1 MQTKVNSVVIHATN
15 ATGAGKTSTLKIGD
29 KIIVTVTLSETVV
42 VTGEPTYTISIGGVN
57 KSAAYVSTASNA
69 NTLVFSYTIASG
81 DTTTT
86 GITATTTA
94 LSLNTGSIKDTA
106 GNAIQLA
113 TPAVA
118 SSANTITVDAKAQN
132 AVDSDPPTALLQ
144 EAQHGFVI
152 NGEVAGDYSGHS
164 VSNAG
169 DVNGDGLD
177 DLIVGAYQAD
187 LSGKPDAGKSYI
199 VFGKQDTDVINLSA
213 IVAGTGGFVI
223 NGESAG
229 DWSGCSVS
237 NAGDVNG
244 DGLDD
249 LIVGAYQADPSG
261 KSSAG
266 KSYVVFGK
274 QDTNAIELSAIA
286 AGTGG
291 FVING
296 ESEGDWSGYSVSS
309 AGDVNGDGLD
319 DLIVGAYQADPSGK
333 SSAGKSYVVFGKQ
346 GNTNAIELST
356 IAAGTSTDGFVINGE
371 SVDNFSGYS
380 VSSAGD
386 MNGDGLDDLIVS
398 AYQAD
403 LSDKTEAGKSYV
415 IFGKQ
420 DNTAINLSA
429 IAAGTGGFVIK
440 GESVGDYSGYSVSS
454 AGDVNGDGLDD
465 LIIGAI
471 FADASGVSNAGKS
484 YVVFGKQDNTTINL
498 SAIVAG
504 TGGFVING
512 KSRHDYSGFS
522 VSSAGD
528 VNGDGLDDLIVGAY
542 QADPSSK
549 SNAGKSYVVFGK
561 QDTNAIELSAIA
573 AGTGGFVISG
583 ESEGDWSG
591 YSVSSAGDM
600 NGDGLDDLIVG
611 AQTADPN
618 DKSSAGKSYVIFG
631 KTDTGAVDLSKL
643 GNESKYTID
652 YLGDE
657 NANTLTSTATNKDEI
672 FVAGAGNDT
681 LTGNGGMDVFN
692 AGLGNDT
699 IIINASNI
707 TALKQTGAGNRARVD
722 GGGGIDTLKLEGAGL
737 TLDLTKISNRRIQDI
752 EVIDITGSGN
762 NILKLNLDELLD
774 ASTSTNI
781 LKVLGDSGDKVYA
794 AGFGDSTIDKTV
806 NGITY
811 DVYTHDDANTN
822 VNAELWIQKGVML
835 KGIQRGFVIN
845 GESEDDFSALPVSS
859 AGDVN
864 GDGLDDLI
872 IGAHQSDLSGKLAT
886 GKSYVVF
893 GKTNSSAINL
903 SAIADAS
910 NPTGGFVINGE
921 AAYDWS
927 GFSVSCAGD
936 VNGDGLDDLI
946 VGAWG
951 SGQSDT
957 GKSYVVFGK
966 TNSSAIN
973 LSAIADASNPTGGF
987 VINGE
992 AASDYSGYS
1001 VSSAGD
1007 VNGDGLDDLIVGA
1020 WGASPSGQSDA
1031 GKSYVVFG
1039 KTNSSAINLS
1049 VIADASNPT
1058 GGFVINGE
1066 VANDYSGYS
1075 VSSAGDVN
1083 GDGLD
1088 DLIVGAYQAELSG
1101 KTLIG
1106 KSYVVFGKANS
1117 NAIDLSVIADAS
1129 NPTGGFVINGE
1140 TAYDYSGFSVSSA
1153 GDVNG
1158 DGLDDLIVGA
1168 KGGDL
1173 NNITNVGKSYVVF
1186 GKANSSAIN
1195 LSAIADASN
1204 PLGGFVIHGETAGDF
1219 SGFSVSSAGDVN
1231 GDGLDDLIVGAWG
1244 APSGQSTAGK
1254 SYVVFGKT
1262 NNSAVNLSAIAD
1274 ANTPT
1279 GGFVIHGEAWGDRS
1293 GFSVSSAGD
1302 VNGDGLDDLIVGAK
1316 YADLSDKPNAGKSYV
1331 IFGKTDTNAIDLA
1344 KLGGNSKYAIDHLG
1358 NENANT
1364 LTGTSN
1370 DEIFVAGAGD
1380 DTLTGNG
1387 GMDVFNAGSGKDS
1400 ILINAS
1406 NISALEQTGAGNRAR
1421 VDGGGG
1427 VDTLKLDGAG
1437 LTLDLTK
1444 ISNTRIQDIEI
1455 IDIRGSGNNTL
1466 KLNLNDL
1473 LDASTST
1480 NILKVLGNSGDT
1492 VNTSG
1497 FVKTK
1502 IETENG
1508 ITYDIYTHSDA
1519 NIDAK
1524 AALWVQQGVS
1534 MKDMQRGFVINGET
1548 ADDLVGMSISNAG
1561 DVNGDGLDDL
1571 IIGVNDDSNKEGK
1584 AYVIFGKQDG
1594 TAINLST
1601 IASGIGGFLINSETM
1616 SDDRGSFGPSVSSA
1630 GDVNGDG
1637 LDDLILGAYTADP
1650 NGKLDAGKSYVVFG
1664 KANGSVV
1671 NLSDITS
1678 ASNPLGGFVINGE
1691 AASDYSGSSVS
1702 SAGDVNGDGLDDLI
1716 VGASY
1721 ADPSGKPGAGK
1732 SYIVFGKAD
1741 SSAIDLSVI
1750 ANASNPLGGFVINGG
1765 AAHEYSGCSVSSAG
1779 DVNGDG
1785 LDDLIVGAFF
1795 ANSIAGKSYVVFGK
1809 ANNSAIDLS
1818 VIADTNNPT
1827 GGFVI
1832 NGEAAYDWS
1841 GWSVSSAGDVNGDGL
1856 DDLIVGASDADPSGK
1871 SKAGKSYVVFGK
1883 ANSSAIDLSAIAD
1896 VSNPTGGFVINGE
1909 AAGDVSGNSVSSA
1922 GDVNGDG
1929 LDDLIVGAV
1938 YADSNGNSSG
1948 KSYVIFGKA
1957 NSSAI
1962 NLSTIADASNPTGG
1976 FVINGEV
1983 AGDRSGSSV
1992 SSAGDVNGDGLDDLI
2007 VGAYGANP
2015 NGINSGKAYIIFG
2028 KTDTNA
2034 IDLAKLGGDSKYAI
2048 DYLGDKNANTLTGT
2062 SSDEIFVAGA
2072 GNDTLTGNGGMDV
2085 FNAGL
2090 GSDDIIINA
2099 SNITALEQTG
2109 TGNRARVDGGGGTD
2123 TLKLEG
2129 ADLTLDLTKI
2139 SDRRIQDIEV
2149 IDITGSGENTLKLN
2163 LDDLLHASS
2172 STNILKVLG
2181 DSDDKVNA
2189 AGFSDSTIDKTVD
2202 GITYD
2207 VYTHSDAN
2215 TNADVELWVQQE
2227 IVMF

>member
-1 MQTKVNSVVIHATN
+1 
-15 ATGAGKTSTLKIGD
+15 
-29 KIIVTVTLSETVV
+29 
-42 VTGEPTYTISIGGVN
+42 GE
-57 KSAAYVSTASNA
+57 AAS
-69 NTLVFSYTIASG
+69 
-81 DTTTT
+81 
-86 GITATTTA
+86 
-94 LSLNTGSIKDTA
+94 
-106 GNAIQLA
+106 
-113 TPAVA
+113 
-118 SSANTITVDAKAQN
+118 
-132 AVDSDPPTALLQ
+132 
-144 EAQHGFVI
+144 
-152 NGEVAGDYSGHS
+152 DYSGHS

-187 LSGKPDAGKSYI
+187 LSGKSDAGKSYI
-199 VFGKQDTDVINLSA
+199 VFGKQDTDVINLST

-249 LIVGAYQADPSG
+249 LIVGAHQANL
-261 KSSAG
+261 SSG

-274 QDTNAIELSAIA
+274 QDTNTIELSAIA

-296 ESEGDWSGYSVSS
+296 ESEGDWSGYSVSN

-319 DLIVGAYQADPSGK
+319 DLIVGAYRADPSGK
-333 SSAGKSYVVFGKQ
+333 ISAGKSYVVFGKKD
-346 GNTNAIELST
+346 NTNAIELSA

-371 SVDNFSGYS
+371 SADDYSGRS

-398 AYQAD
+398 AWAAD
-403 LSDKTEAGKSYV
+403 LSDKTRAGKSYV
-415 IFGKQ
+415 VFGKQ

-440 GESVGDYSGYSVSS
+440 GESVGDLSGYSVSS

-471 FADASGVSNAGKS
+471 NADASGASDAGKS
-484 YVVFGKQDNTTINL
+484 YVVFGKQDNATINL
-498 SAIVAG
+498 SAITAG

-512 KSRHDYSGFS
+512 ESRHDYSGFS

-542 QADPSSK
+542 YANPSDK

-561 QDTNAIELSAIA
+561 QDNAAINLSAIA
-573 AGTGGFVISG
+573 AGTGGFVING
-583 ESEGDWSG
+583 ESVNDWSG
-591 YSVSSAGDM
+591 YSVSSAGDV
-600 NGDGLDDLIVG
+600 NGDGLDDLIVS

-618 DKSSAGKSYVIFG
+618 NKSYAGKSYVIFG
-631 KTDTGAVDLSKL
+631 KTDTGAIDLSKL
-643 GNESKYTID
+643 GGGSKYTID

-657 NANTLTSTATNKDEI
+657 NANTLTSTTTNKAEI

-692 AGLGNDT
+692 AGLGSDT

-707 TALKQTGAGNRARVD
+707 TALEQTGAGNRARAD

-762 NILKLNLDELLD
+762 NILTLNLDELLD

-781 LKVLGDSGDKVYA
+781 LKVLGNSGDKVYA

-806 NGITY
+806 DGITY

-845 GESEDDFSALPVSS
+845 GESKDDFSALPVSS

-872 IGAHQSDLSGKLAT
+872 IGAHQADPSGKLAA

-910 NPTGGFVINGE
+910 NPLGGFVINGE

-966 TNSSAIN
+966 ANSSAIN
-973 LSAIADASNPTGGF
+973 LSAIADASNPLGGF

-1020 WGASPSGQSDA
+1020 WSASPSGQSDA

-1049 VIADASNPT
+1049 AIANANNPT

-1106 KSYVVFGKANS
+1106 KSYVVFGKANNS
-1117 NAIDLSVIADAS
+1117 AIDLSVIADAS

-1140 TAYDYSGFSVSSA
+1140 AAYDYSGFSVSSA

-1262 NNSAVNLSAIAD
+1262 NNNAVNLSAIAD

-1331 IFGKTDTNAIDLA
+1331 IFGKTDTNAIDLI
-1344 KLGGNSKYAIDHLG
+1344 KLGGNSQH
-1358 NENANT
+1358 
-1364 LTGTSN
+1364 
-1370 DEIFVAGAGD
+1370 
-1380 DTLTGNG
+1380 
-1387 GMDVFNAGSGKDS
+1387 
-1400 ILINAS
+1400 
-1406 NISALEQTGAGNRAR
+1406 
-1421 VDGGGG
+1421 
-1427 VDTLKLDGAG
+1427 
-1437 LTLDLTK
+1437 
-1444 ISNTRIQDIEI
+1444 
-1455 IDIRGSGNNTL
+1455 
-1466 KLNLNDL
+1466 
-1473 LDASTST
+1473 
-1480 NILKVLGNSGDT
+1480 
-1492 VNTSG
+1492 
-1497 FVKTK
+1497 
-1502 IETENG
+1502 
-1508 ITYDIYTHSDA
+1508 
-1519 NIDAK
+1519 
-1524 AALWVQQGVS
+1524 
-1534 MKDMQRGFVINGET
+1534 
-1548 ADDLVGMSISNAG
+1548 
-1561 DVNGDGLDDL
+1561 
-1571 IIGVNDDSNKEGK
+1571 
-1584 AYVIFGKQDG
+1584 
-1594 TAINLST
+1594 
-1601 IASGIGGFLINSETM
+1601 
-1616 SDDRGSFGPSVSSA
+1616 
-1630 GDVNGDG
+1630 
-1637 LDDLILGAYTADP
+1637 
-1650 NGKLDAGKSYVVFG
+1650 
-1664 KANGSVV
+1664 
-1671 NLSDITS
+1671 
-1678 ASNPLGGFVINGE
+1678 
-1691 AASDYSGSSVS
+1691 
-1702 SAGDVNGDGLDDLI
+1702 
-1716 VGASY
+1716 
-1721 ADPSGKPGAGK
+1721 
-1732 SYIVFGKAD
+1732 
-1741 SSAIDLSVI
+1741 
-1750 ANASNPLGGFVINGG
+1750 
-1765 AAHEYSGCSVSSAG
+1765 
-1779 DVNGDG
+1779 
-1785 LDDLIVGAFF
+1785 
-1795 ANSIAGKSYVVFGK
+1795 
-1809 ANNSAIDLS
+1809 
-1818 VIADTNNPT
+1818 
-1827 GGFVI
+1827 
-1832 NGEAAYDWS
+1832 
-1841 GWSVSSAGDVNGDGL
+1841 
-1856 DDLIVGASDADPSGK
+1856 
-1871 SKAGKSYVVFGK
+1871 
-1883 ANSSAIDLSAIAD
+1883 
-1896 VSNPTGGFVINGE
+1896 
-1909 AAGDVSGNSVSSA
+1909 
-1922 GDVNGDG
+1922 
-1929 LDDLIVGAV
+1929 
-1938 YADSNGNSSG
+1938 
-1948 KSYVIFGKA
+1948 
-1957 NSSAI
+1957 
-1962 NLSTIADASNPTGG
+1962 
-1976 FVINGEV
+1976 
-1983 AGDRSGSSV
+1983 
-1992 SSAGDVNGDGLDDLI
+1992 
-2007 VGAYGANP
+2007 
-2015 NGINSGKAYIIFG
+2015 
-2028 KTDTNA
+2028 
-2034 IDLAKLGGDSKYAI
+2034 AI
-2048 DYLGDKNANTLTGT
+2048 DYLGDKNANTLAGT
-2062 SSDEIFVAGA
+2062 SRDEIFVAGA

-2090 GSDDIIINA
+2090 GTDSILINA

-2109 TGNRARVDGGGGTD
+2109 TGNRARVNGGGGVD
-2123 TLKLEG
+2123 TLKLDG
-2129 ADLTLDLTKI
+2129 ADLTLDLTSI
-2139 SDRRIQDIEV
+2139 SNTRIQDIEI
-2149 IDITGSGENTLKLN
+2149 IDIRGSGDNTLKLN
-2163 LDDLLHASS
+2163 LNNLLDAST

-2181 DSDDKVNA
+2181 DSGDTVNISDFVKA
-2189 AGFSDSTIDKTVD
+2189 AGITKTEG

-2207 VYTHSDAN
+2207 VYTHGYAN
-2215 TNADVELWVQQE
+2215 TNAKAALWIQQGISVNDLPPVIDLDPMAGIQSSSSVIANTAQITAGIAFNADIEDAADMDIKTIKVVLGGAGLNEVNDKLILDAELALNADFAKVTGKT
-2227 IVMF
+2227 IG